1 MVRNFIFLFFILFA
15 FSALGQATVAG
26 QITDDAKSAVTGAT
40 LILKDTDGAIAAFAI
55 SGEKGLYTIQAA
67 KAGDFT
73 LEVNFL
79 GFKKQAVAV
88 TLKPNAQQEINFTLE
103 PSAEELK
110 EIKIDYE
117 QPVKLRGD
125 TLIFDAKALRTGT
138 EVVVEDLLKNIP
150 GIVIKKDGTIL
161 YNDKPVERV
170 MIEGDDLLSRGYA
183 LLTKNM
189 PEKPLDKVEVLQ
201 NYSRNKLLKGIEESS
216 AVALNLT
223 LQEDYKNL
231 WFGSAL
237 GGYGNKERY
246 LALANIMNFGK
257 KHKTFVTGSSTNAG
271 YDKTG
276 NPDNISSGTDMET
289 TGQGQR
295 ATKLMALGYKTP
307 RLDEERTRFNN
318 AHSGTISSVLPVGSK
333 AKLKL
338 TGFAMADRRT
348 AFQESLSVINVP
360 GTSFTNFEQNNVRD
374 KIFRGYSTAVFS
386 YDISA
391 SRMLEASLSLT
402 AGRNDFANRYT
413 FNGERTLE
421 NLATKNLRID
431 QKVTYTTKYNNDTAL
446 LLKSH
451 FFTEQFPQEYSID
464 RYLLGDLF
472 QGSFSGITNSIGS
485 RKLYGGFEATL
496 KTKQKDGSLLEV
508 DAGIDHNRDTFDTR
522 FSLLSDTGLI
532 TPGAFQM
539 DNTISVTDV
548 YARSGYTLKWK
559 KFSFGANVAAHQLFN
574 LIERANGDQMTQ
586 NPFFVNPAL
595 TASWQVTPDNSFSA
609 GYRYNFCNLSSL
621 QVSDSYLLTSSRSF
635 SKGLGYFD
643 QLQISVAYLAFN
655 GRHYLNRYQYS
666 ARAEL
671 SQQAQTVAY
680 RTQLEQNSS
689 LSAAFLRNGGSRAS
703 FTAGGHYII
712 KPLQG
717 TLRANTNLARMIY
730 YNFVNDSGLRKNI
743 LYTETAS
750 LGWSSNFK
758 HAFNFDIST
767 ELSFSQVKS
776 DFTFKNTARTSE
788 ANLKYAPGEKVSLK
802 FKAQHYYFGGAG
814 NSKSCFFGDVS
825 GSYIFGKK
833 KQFTAGAD
841 CRNIFDNSH
850 FTTFSV
856 NDTGY
861 YTSSYQLLPR
871 YILLTLDVR
880 F

>member
-1 MVRNFIFLFFILFA
+1 MVKNFILLFCSLFA
-15 FSALGQATVAG
+15 YSALGQTTVAG
-26 QITDDAKSAVTGAT
+26 QITDDAKSVVTGAS
-40 LILKDTDGAIAAFAI
+40 LILKDKEGVIAAFAI
-55 SGEKGLYTIQAA
+55 SGEKGFYKIETA

-79 GFKKQAVAV
+79 AFKKQAVAV
-88 TLKPNAQQEINFTLE
+88 NIKTNTQQEVNFTLE

-110 EIKIDYE
+110 EIKIEYE

-150 GIVIKKDGTIL
+150 GVVIKKDGTIL

-276 NPDNISSGTDMET
+276 NPDNISSGSDMET

-295 ATKLMALGYKTP
+295 ATKLMGLGYKTP

-318 AHSGTISSVLPVGSK
+318 AHSGTISSVLPLGKKS
-333 AKLKL
+333 KLKL
-338 TGFAMADRRT
+338 TGFALSDRRT
-348 AFQESLSVINVP
+348 AFQESLSVVNVP
-360 GTSFTNFEQNNVRD
+360 GTSFTNSEQNNVRD

-402 AGRNDFANRYT
+402 AGRNNFANRYT
-413 FNGERTLE
+413 FNGESTLE
-421 NLATKNLRID
+421 NLDTKNLRID
-431 QKVTYTTKYNNDTAL
+431 QKVTYTVKYNSNTAL
-446 LLKSH
+446 LLKSR
-451 FFTEQFPQEYSID
+451 FFNEQFPQEYAID

-472 QGSFSGITNSIGS
+472 QGNLSGIANSIGS
-485 RKLYGGFEATL
+485 RKSYGGFEAVL
-496 KTKQKDGSLLEV
+496 KAKQKDGSLLEIN
-508 DAGIDHNRDTFDTR
+508 AGIDHNRDAFDTR
-522 FSLLSDTGLI
+522 FLLLSTTGPLV
-532 TPGAFQM
+532 PAGFQL
-539 DNTISVTDV
+539 DNTIYVTDV
-548 YARSGYTLKWK
+548 YAQSGYTLKWK
-559 KFSFGANVAAHQLFN
+559 KLSFGADVAAHQLFN
-574 LIERANGDQMTQ
+574 IIERADGGQITQ
-586 NPFFVNPAL
+586 NPFFVNPTL
-595 TASWQVTPDNSFSA
+595 NASWQVSPDNSFSA
-609 GYRYNFCNLSSL
+609 GYRYNFSNLSAL
-621 QVSDSYLLTSSRSF
+621 QVTDSYLLTSSRSF

-643 QLQISVAYLAFN
+643 QLQSSVAYLFFN

-689 LSAAFLRNGGSRAS
+689 LSSAFLRKGGSRAS
-703 FTAGGHYII
+703 FTAGGHHII

-717 TLRANTNLARMIY
+717 TLRANANAARIIY
-730 YNFVNDSGLRKNI
+730 YNFVNDSGLRKNT
-743 LYTETAS
+743 LYTETVS

-758 HAFNFDIST
+758 QAFNFDIST
-767 ELSFSQVKS
+767 DLSFSQVKS
-776 DFTFKNTARTSE
+776 DFTFKNTVRTSE
-788 ANLKYAPGEKVSLK
+788 ANLKYAPGEKLIIK
-802 FKAQHYYFGGAG
+802 FKALHYYFGGAG
-814 NSKSCFFGDVS
+814 SSNSCFFGDIS
-825 GSYIFGKK
+825 GSYVFGKK

-841 CRNIFDNSH
+841 CRNIFDTNR

-856 NDTGY
+856 SDTGY